1 VSISTTLTALIGAA
15 SEQLS
20 LDQSFLEK
28 DFWAMEVLR
37 AVAAPCEVAGQ
48 SGTGELRVIF
58 KGGTSLSRVYG
69 LIGRFSEDID
79 VLLVFPDVGMGEGS
93 RDRALEAKRDAAA
106 QHLGLDND
114 HVVAKESTRGVKR
127 NVRYLYPTL
136 VSSSWAALRAISEGV
151 LLEMGSRGG
160 TFPTRQH
167 RIRSLIADFAID
179 RLGDTV
185 DTLEEFAPF
194 PVEVLA
200 PERTLFEKLAA
211 LHDGASR
218 APDDSALAV
227 LQRNARHLYDV
238 HCLLIDEQVVGGLD
252 ALGPAGI
259 AELCA
264 DVDAHGQEAGFSY
277 TPRPVE
283 GFGDSPLVAHRHPGA
298 QALDQ
303 GYRQLAELADSLE
316 HGTVFDGRWTPTVTD
331 GRLEWQYQQ

>member
-1 VSISTTLTALIGAA
+1 MPPRLREHLNDLTALIGAA
-15 SEQLS
+15 SEQLL
-20 LDQSFLEK
+20 LDPSFLEK

-37 AVAAPCEVAGQ
+37 AVAAPSEVAGRA
-48 SGTGELRVIF
+48 GTGPLRVIF

-69 LIGRFSEDID
+69 LIERFSEDID

-93 RDRALEAKRDAAA
+93 RDKALKAKRDAAA

-114 HVVAKESTRGVKR
+114 HVIAKESTKGIKR

-136 VSSSWAALRAISEGV
+136 VSTSSTNMHAISEGV

-160 TFPTRQH
+160 TFPTQQH

-179 RLGDTV
+179 RLGDSV
-185 DTLEEFAPF
+185 DTWEEFAPF
-194 PVEVLA
+194 TAEVLA

-218 APDDSALAV
+218 APDDSALSA
-227 LQRNARHLYDV
+227 LRKNARHLYDV
-238 HCLLIDEQVVGGLD
+238 HCLLSNEQVVGALD
-252 ALGPAGI
+252 ALGPAKI

-264 DVDAHGQEAGFSY
+264 DVDAHSQHSGFSY
-277 TPRPVE
+277 TPRPAD
-283 GFGDSPLVAHRHPGA
+283 GFGDSPLVAHQHPGV

-303 GYRQLAELADSLE
+303 GYQQAMQLVYGTKPMLAECLHTIRTYRHL
-316 HGTVFDGRWTPTVTD
+316 
-331 GRLEWQYQQ
+331 L